1 VLGDLF
7 EHKPEC
13 MLGTMND
20 MTINILWLLLA
31 AVLVGLNGFFV
42 AAEFAL
48 VKIRLSQVELMV
60 DHGRPFA
67 ATARWLL
74 GHLDAAL
81 SVCQLGITM
90 ASLALGWIGEPAFAR
105 LLTPLLLAAGVG
117 SEKVIHSVSFVAA
130 FTLITALHITL
141 GEQVPKIYAIRRPE
155 SMILKTAPPL
165 KFFYFA
171 TYPLV
176 MALNSASSLML
187 RGLGLRRGGHADHHT
202 EAEIRALLHQAYG
215 EGELSRIEHRL
226 IEAVFEFDDKV
237 SRRVMVPRSEVVFLD
252 AGSSL
257 AQCLE
262 LFARTHHTRYPVC
275 EGSLDRTLGIAN
287 VKDFLGVSEADFDLR
302 KLLRPAPRVPETMP
316 ISQLLR
322 QFQSSHQH
330 MALVVDEYGNNIG
343 LATLETVLEQI
354 VGPVEDEFDREVE
367 QIVEEIPG
375 RFLVEGGTALD
386 TVARRLGVVLESDEF
401 DTFSGYLVGQARR
414 LLETGD
420 RLKLEGFEAEIVEA
434 KDGRATRVRVTL
446 ESGDDEGPEAP
457 GQEQP

>member
-1 VLGDLF
+1 
-7 EHKPEC
+7 

-31 AVLVGLNGFFV
+31 AALVGLNGFFV

-60 DHGRPFA
+60 DRGRPFA
-67 ATARWLL
+67 TTARWLL

-105 LLTPLLLAAGVG
+105 LLTPLLQAAGVS
-117 SEKVIHSVSFVAA
+117 SEKLIHSVSFVVA
-130 FTLITALHITL
+130 FTLITALHITI

-155 SMILKTAPPL
+155 SMILKTAPAL

-171 TYPLV
+171 TYPL
-176 MALNSASSLML
+176 MLALNGASALML
-187 RGLGLRRGGHADHHT
+187 RGLGLGGAGGHDEHHT

-215 EGELSRIEHRL
+215 EGELSRVEHRL
-226 IEAVFEFDDKV
+226 IEAVFEFDNKV
-237 SRRVMVPRSEVVFLD
+237 SRRVLVPRSEVAFLD

-257 AQCLE
+257 AECLE

-287 VKDFLGVSEADFDLR
+287 VKDFLGVSESDFDLR

-322 QFQSSHQH
+322 QFQSSRQH

-354 VGPVEDEFDREVE
+354 VGPVEDEFDREAE
-367 QIVEEIPG
+367 PIVEEIPG
-375 RFLVEGGTALD
+375 RFLVQGGTALD
-386 TVARRLGVVLESDEF
+386 TVTRRIGVELENDEF
-401 DTFSGYLVGQARR
+401 DTFSGYLVGHARR

-420 RLKLEGFEAEIVEA
+420 RLQLEGFEAEIVEA

-446 ESGDDEGPEAP
+446 ATGENAGAKS
-457 GQEQP
+457 